1 MLMDGNDKYN
11 KSQIEEFAS
20 CFHQTDPNLIRTVGT
35 QWAKLVGYAD
45 QGGTS
50 ESDEWRQDCNR
61 TPREEYW
68 MENNCTVQ
76 QYGDMAIWEPCN
88 YASNMAYYHSVLEI
102 CSKPHNWSFPL
113 TSKNAIGETFALLG
127 FSSAFYHATQ
137 TVNGNTV
144 DNRVVDMIWFVIYQ
158 ESVAFLKTSK
168 QSIVKELSVE
178 TRSQS
183 AVEIIGNMVDMFED
197 QPISKWGSILT
208 NYDYPSTNIGV
219 GAFVGLIIS
228 LIMPLHPKDGELIMN
243 SSLSIMNLFEYRVN
257 RTDYMFYEEEFIPA
271 IIDATINMRKVLPKR
286 EVKNLFKNSVGV
298 LIKFVFAFLYQEDT
312 IKNEEFNKYWEMKPV
327 SNFVYNFLPMINNLA
342 SSLTSFGSSY
352 SRKDFQEGTNFYPG
366 EDICNKGG
374 EGSSTFLH
382 PRWHLQTAIAWPDL
396 AFLADDIHRTI
407 KFYGTNKFS
416 VRTNNEEELWIKSVS
431 PN

>member
-158 ESVAFLKTSK
+158 ARNSQNARACRDGCQIQLVGFLVVPEARYRT
-168 QSIVKELSVE
+168 
-178 TRSQS
+178 TMS
-183 AVEIIGNMVDMFED
+183 AV
-197 QPISKWGSILT
+197 LT
-208 NYDYPSTNIGV
+208 
-219 GAFVGLIIS
+219 GL
-228 LIMPLHPKDGELIMN
+228 
-243 SSLSIMNLFEYRVN
+243 
-257 RTDYMFYEEEFIPA
+257 
-271 IIDATINMRKVLPKR
+271 
-286 EVKNLFKNSVGV
+286 
-298 LIKFVFAFLYQEDT
+298 Q
-312 IKNEEFNKYWEMKPV
+312 
-327 SNFVYNFLPMINNLA
+327 
-342 SSLTSFGSSY
+342 
-352 SRKDFQEGTNFYPG
+352 
-366 EDICNKGG
+366 
-374 EGSSTFLH
+374 
-382 PRWHLQTAIAWPDL
+382 
-396 AFLADDIHRTI
+396 AD
-407 KFYGTNKFS
+407 
-416 VRTNNEEELWIKSVS
+416 
-431 PN
+431 

>member
-1 MLMDGNDKYN
+1 MCSLHKNLRARKN
-11 KSQIEEFAS
+11 QIEEFAS

-45 QGGTS
+45 QGGTP

-76 QYGDMAIWEPCN
+76 QYGDMTIWEPCN

-183 AVEIIGNMVDMFED
+183 AVEIIGNMVDMFEY

-208 NYDYPSTNIGV
+208 NYDYPSTNIGA

-228 LIMPLHPKDGELIMN
+228 LIMPLHPKEGELIMN
-243 SSLSIMNLFEYRVN
+243 STLSIMNLFEHRIN
-257 RTDYMFYEEEFIPA
+257 STDFIFYEEEFIPA
-271 IIDATINMRKVLPKR
+271 MID
-286 EVKNLFKNSVGV
+286 F
-298 LIKFVFAFLYQEDT
+298 
-312 IKNEEFNKYWEMKPV
+312 
-327 SNFVYNFLPMINNLA
+327 
-342 SSLTSFGSSY
+342 
-352 SRKDFQEGTNFYPG
+352 
-366 EDICNKGG
+366 
-374 EGSSTFLH
+374 
-382 PRWHLQTAIAWPDL
+382 
-396 AFLADDIHRTI
+396 
-407 KFYGTNKFS
+407 
-416 VRTNNEEELWIKSVS
+416 
-431 PN
+431 